1 MASRSYNLAFD
12 NPYNQRIAEVLKKYD
27 MNRDTNGEPDLMM
40 YTNSRL
46 VGGSH
51 PHMVH
56 MGIKEEVP
64 YTPLPRPNRSMNP
77 RRRYMD
83 EMMGAGRPPGGVSP
97 YVEPLNPNQLVDAGT
112 MATYPIYNALEMK
125 SIGGGCCPCMDRM
138 GEMKPAVIVVE
149 KEKKKGGKRKSYGKK
164 VLGDVGKIG
173 KEVGVTVLKDLAKEA
188 IKSAFK
194 PGAKAPTGG
203 KRGRKKRETQME
215 PEPKPEE
222 MFTEVQQ
229 GGLMM
234 AVGDKRS
241 DEQKSDDAKKTQKT
255 VKKTVKKV
263 FGGKAGDGR
272 AKRAEIVKKIM
283 KEKGM
288 KMIEASKYVKA
299 NNLY

>member
-1 MASRSYNLAFD
+1 MSSRSYNLAFD
-12 NPYNQRIAEVLKKYD
+12 NPYNQRIADVLKKYD
-27 MNRDTNGEPDLMM
+27 MNRDTNGEPDDLTM

-51 PHMVH
+51 PHMMH

-97 YVEPLNPNQLVDAGT
+97 YVEPLNPNQLIDSGT

-125 SIGGGCCPCMDRM
+125 SVGGCCSCMDKINNV
-138 GEMKPAVIVVE
+138 KPNVIVVE
-149 KEKKKGGKRKSYGKK
+149 KEKKVGGKRKSYGKK

-173 KEVGVTVLKDLAKEA
+173 KDVGTSVLKDLAKEA

-194 PGAKAPTGG
+194 PGAKVPTGG
-203 KRGRKKRETQME
+203 KRGRKKRESQME

-229 GGLMM
+229 GGMSIVLS
-234 AVGDKRS
+234 DKRS
-241 DEQKSDDAKKTQKT
+241 NKQKNDDAKKSQNI

-263 FGGKAGDGR
+263 FGGKVDGR

-288 KMIEASKYVKA
+288 KMIDASKWVKEH
-299 NNLY
+299 NLY